1 VLVVNFGLQASAYL
15 LLGQNMVEEEVV
27 PFSIVAGNR
36 NVALFFVALPVTQS
50 PEFLIF
56 LGCYQIP
63 MYLTVILMRPLF
75 GRPSTEC

>member
-1 VLVVNFGLQASAYL
+1 
-15 LLGQNMVEEEVV
+15 LGQNMAEEEVV